1 MADKSVIESLEIRMR
16 ALVDAHRRLDARC
29 RALVV
34 ERDRLKA
41 ANRTLEERVRGL
53 DAELGRMRLA
63 DSLAGGSGDREKA
76 RARVNR
82 LMREVDK
89 CIALLESQPSE
100 HSSGE

>member
-63 DSLAGGSGDREKA
+63 DSLAGGSGETVDTSGMTIDEAKA
-76 RARVNR
+76 A
-82 LMREVDK
+82 MEMP
-89 CIALLESQPSE
+89 Q
-100 HSSGE
+100 